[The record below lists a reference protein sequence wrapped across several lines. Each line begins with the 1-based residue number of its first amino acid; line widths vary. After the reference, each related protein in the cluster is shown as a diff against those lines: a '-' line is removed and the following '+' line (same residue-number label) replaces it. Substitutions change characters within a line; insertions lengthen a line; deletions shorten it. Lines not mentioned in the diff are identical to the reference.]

1 MRIQKFLRESGI
13 GSLRHCDDLIQ
24 SKKVK
29 VNGVTL
35 DLPTVFLK
43 ENDEITFTTNKK
55 KIIYKSF
62 TLKPI
67 SFLFHKPKNVLS
79 THRDDFG
86 RPTVIDIVKKKIKL
100 NSPIF
105 FAGRL
110 DYDARGLMIFS
121 NDGQFINQISHPSHG
136 WQKKYLVTTKKKI
149 DFEKLNLASK
159 NGCSFKG
166 VKYSSFQYKKIKNNP
181 KNSYKNNCI
190 EMTLGEGKKNE
201 IKNIFLS
208 MNNEVKDLFRVA
220 IGKYSIEKISVGEVK
235 VIKKG

>member
-24 SKKVK
+24 NKKVK
-29 VNGVTL
+29 VNGVIL
-35 DLPTVFLK
+35 DSPTFFLK
-43 ENDEITFTTNKK
+43 ANDEITFTTNKK
-55 KIIYKSF
+55 KIIYKPL
-62 TLKPI
+62 TLKPVL
-67 SFLFHKPKNVLS
+67 FLFHKPKNVLS
-79 THRDDFG
+79 THYDDFG
-86 RPTVIDIVKKKIKL
+86 RTTVIDIVKKKIKL

-110 DYDARGLMIFS
+110 DYDARGLMVFS
-121 NDGQFINQISHPSHG
+121 NDGKSINQISHPSHG

-159 NGCSFKG
+159 KGCSFKG
-166 VKYSSFQYKKIKNNP
+166 VKYSPFQYKKIK
-181 KNSYKNNCI
+181 SNCI

-208 MNNEVKDLFRVA
+208 INNEVKDLFRTA
-220 IGKYSIEKISVGEVK
+220 IGKYSIKKIAVGEVK
-235 VIKKG
+235 SIEKG